1 MVIYQGKFSTNQSD
15 LLNPLRL
22 SKEIH
27 LHIIDIMESSPTS
40 NFFCKI
46 SENYPN
52 MLICL
57 VEGNQLE
64 SYTMCHVFSFD
75 HIGNEYS
82 YQTVTKEQ
90 IAFIESYLNELNLA

>member
-1 MVIYQGKFSTNQSD
+1 MVIFQGKLSINQSNW
-15 LLNPLRL
+15 LKPPRL
-22 SKEIH
+22 SRELH
-27 LHIIDIMESSPTS
+27 QHIIDIMESSPTS

-57 VEGNQLE
+57 VEENQLE
-64 SYTMCHVFSFD
+64 THTICHFFSFD
-75 HIGNEYS
+75 HIGNDYS
-82 YQTVTKEQ
+82 YQSIIKEQ

>member
-1 MVIYQGKFSTNQSD
+1 MVIYQGKFSINQSD
-15 LLNPLRL
+15 WLKPPRL
-22 SKEIH
+22 SAELH

-40 NFFCKI
+40 NFFCRI

-57 VEGNQLE
+57 VEENQLE
-64 SYTMCHVFSFD
+64 SYTICHIFSFD
-75 HIGNEYS
+75 HIGKDYS
-82 YQTVTKEQ
+82 YQSIIKEQ